1 MQQLRKSISVWVI
14 IIYRLALIIK
24 RWKNF
29 QKTNEIIIV
38 RNDGKM
44 NNIKKATAAIAAAA
58 LCAVSALSTSL
69 TANAATANKYTY
81 RHVYA
86 ARNTGTS
93 TGITINSLT
102 FTYKVKNKYDLGA
115 LSLFGPGRVYGS
127 YDFSGGYESFK
138 GGWYPNATFSSKG
151 EVLITIS
158 TDSQTAD
165 FNYNSY
171 VINAGFSGTVPKN
184 YPSTAFLD
192 PFMVGDINGD
202 KQVNDSDYWEMK
214 TAVDAGKLYAS
225 GKSVKADLTNV
236 SWHGRTLGM
245 YQYDINNDGQV
256 NNSDLVLLG
265 THRNGYSN
273 AGKPFQS

>member
-1 MQQLRKSISVWVI
+1 
-14 IIYRLALIIK
+14 
-24 RWKNF
+24 
-29 QKTNEIIIV
+29 
-38 RNDGKM
+38 M

-69 TANAATANKYTY
+69 TANAATAYKYTY

-86 ARNTGTS
+86 ARNTAPYA
-93 TGITINSLT
+93 GIKINSISL
-102 FTYKVKNKYDLGA
+102 TYKVKNKYDLGT
-115 LSLFGPGRVYGS
+115 LSLSGPGRFFGT
-127 YDFSGGYESFK
+127 FSNAGGYEIFT
-138 GGWYPNATFSSKG
+138 GNWGPNATFSNQG
-151 EVLITIS
+151 EVLFSLS
-158 TDSQTAD
+158 TQAQAAD

-171 VINAGFSGTVPKN
+171 VINMSFSGTVPKH

-192 PFMVGDINGD
+192 PFIVGDINGD

-225 GKSVKADLTNV
+225 GRSVKSDLTNV
-236 SWHGRTLGM
+236 SWHGRTLGR

-265 THRNGYSN
+265 THRNGYAN